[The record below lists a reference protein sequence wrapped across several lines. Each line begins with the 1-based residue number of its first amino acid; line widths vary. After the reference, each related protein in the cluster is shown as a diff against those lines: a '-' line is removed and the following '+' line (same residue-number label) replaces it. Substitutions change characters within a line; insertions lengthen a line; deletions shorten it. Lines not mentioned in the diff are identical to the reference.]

1 MIRILPL
8 LVALIAMSC
17 QSFIIGLS
25 PQNDSEAFLESMKTQ
40 DVEGLKR
47 LVVPGD
53 TKELESIVKS
63 LELIKESDSSAASS
77 LQKSIDEL
85 NITECFLGSSTGIC
99 SLNNGTQLRLQKDGL
114 SWKVDLSESSFIAD
128 YTRESRQLTS
138 GLVPRDV
145 AIAFGHALLNADV
158 DAAQEVSTGQAAKLM
173 PLIIGMM
180 SSKVTEMS
188 AAEMNEAKAE
198 LETMECEVEGEEA
211 KCGPTGKGKNLE
223 LVRVDGKWK
232 VTFKKKAEEED
243 EVEEEQ

>member
-1 MIRILPL
+1 
-8 LVALIAMSC
+8 MSC

-25 PQNDSEAFLESMKTQ
+25 PENDSKAFLESMKTQ

-53 TKELESIVKS
+53 TKELESLIKS

-99 SLNNGTQLRLQKDGL
+99 SLNNGTQLKLQKEGL
-114 SWKVDLSESSFIAD
+114 SWKVDLSESSFVAD

-188 AAEMNEAKAE
+188 AAELNEAKAE
-198 LETMECEVEGEEA
+198 LDNMECEVEGDQA
-211 KCGPTGKGKNLE
+211 KCGPAGKNKSLE
-223 LVRVDGKWK
+223 LARVDGRWK
-232 VTFKKKAEEED
+232 VTINKKGREGDEEEV
-243 EVEEEQ
+243 EVEE